1 MANDPKYKKGVVL
14 QPCRIREKEGEENEN
29 RAIGDIIETTETH
42 LRELIGSNR
51 VEEYN
56 GSAKPGD
63 NIKAELD
70 KKAEEAKKAS
80 AKEK

>member
-56 GSAKPGD
+56 G
-63 NIKAELD
+63 
-70 KKAEEAKKAS
+70 
-80 AKEK
+80 